1 MPVSNAF
8 EGEWNS
14 ALYYVVKKFV
24 ELLLKESEEAVSVLE
39 TEIILEIKR
48 SDSTNK
54 ILDLEK
60 KHKERKE
67 QLEKRRKQKWSQIRF
82 RKTNTASSYRH
93 DFKYE
98 EGKNRIKKSTDLGV
112 ELNEGNTTT
121 VHNAK
126 GDKGEEVVSLNVESK
141 SGLMSLLSL

>member
-1 MPVSNAF
+1 MLESFILSGLRIKKRPASTPVSNAF

-14 ALYYVVKKFV
+14 DLYYVVKKFV

-67 QLEKRRKQKWSQIRF
+67 QLEKRRK
-82 RKTNTASSYRH
+82 
-93 DFKYE
+93 
-98 EGKNRIKKSTDLGV
+98 
-112 ELNEGNTTT
+112 
-121 VHNAK
+121 
-126 GDKGEEVVSLNVESK
+126 
-141 SGLMSLLSL
+141 

>member
-67 QLEKRRKQKWSQIRF
+67 QLEKRRK
-82 RKTNTASSYRH
+82 
-93 DFKYE
+93 
-98 EGKNRIKKSTDLGV
+98 
-112 ELNEGNTTT
+112 
-121 VHNAK
+121 
-126 GDKGEEVVSLNVESK
+126 
-141 SGLMSLLSL
+141 